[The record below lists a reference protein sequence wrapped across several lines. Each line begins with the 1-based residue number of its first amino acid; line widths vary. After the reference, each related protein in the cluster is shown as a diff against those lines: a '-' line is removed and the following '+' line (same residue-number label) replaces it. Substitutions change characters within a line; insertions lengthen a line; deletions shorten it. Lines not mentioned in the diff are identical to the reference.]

1 VYHADVRFLKEVALA
16 GLVAA
21 GLLAGGVGWLI
32 TQPTFGHPAVGPVAA
47 VDCARLREHV
57 RELSVACPPR
67 SFEFPENLDRAAAYV
82 RRDLAASG
90 GVVADQEFVVS
101 GERYRN
107 VIARFGPDVGERIVV
122 GAHYDAAEGTPGADD
137 NASGVAALLELGR
150 LLGAGALSLRVDLV
164 AFTLEEPPVFRT
176 RNMGSVRHAASLHA
190 AGAKLRAMI
199 CLESIGCFSDAPDS
213 QDYPSSLLRLLYP
226 TTGSFIAVVGS
237 TSELGLVRRIK
248 RTMRA
253 ASPLPVRSL
262 NGLSAIPGV
271 DFSDHRSY
279 WAYGYPAV
287 MVTDTAFYRNRRY
300 HESTDTAETL
310 DYPRLAEVVKGV
322 DAVVRDLAGAR

>member
-1 VYHADVRFLKEVALA
+1 MYHADVRFLKEVALA
-16 GLVAA
+16 GLAAA
-21 GLLAGGVGWLI
+21 GLLAAGVGWLV
-32 TQPTFGHPAVGPVAA
+32 TQPTLGHPSLGPVAV
-47 VDCARLREHV
+47 VDGARLRRHV
-57 RELSVACPPR
+57 RELTTTFHPR
-67 SFEFPENLDRAAAYV
+67 SFEFPENLDRAAAYI

-90 GVVADQEFVVS
+90 GAVGDQEFVVT

-107 VIARFGPDVGERIVV
+107 VIAQFGPDVGERIVV
-122 GAHYDAAEGTPGADD
+122 GAHYDAVEGTPGADD

-150 LLGAGALSLRVDLV
+150 LLGATAPPLRIDLV
-164 AFTLEEPPVFRT
+164 AFTLEEPPAFRT

-199 CLESIGCFSDAPDS
+199 CLESVGYFSDVADS
-213 QDYPSSLLRLLYP
+213 QEYPSSLLRLLYP
-226 TTGSFIAVVGS
+226 TTGDFIAVVGS

-279 WAYGYPAV
+279 WGHGYPAV
-287 MVTDTAFYRNRRY
+287 MVTDTAFYRNRGY
-300 HESTDTAETL
+300 HDSSDTADTL
-310 DYPRLAEVVKGV
+310 DYARMAEVVKGV
-322 DAVVRDLAGAR
+322 HAAVHDLAGAR